1 MKLPFRNYVQ
11 IDRNIWY
18 LILSEAA
25 IQVVNGCLMLILL
38 LYLHTKGYTDG
49 ESARFTAA
57 RFLGV
62 LLISFPLGMYI
73 KKRKLIGFFRIA
85 SISLPLFTLLALWM
99 IEEGYVFFIYLS
111 FFLWGISFSFAEICK
126 LPFILRQS
134 ESSYLSA
141 AIALSYATWSFGAV
155 LAGILIYLFSTISP
169 TFFDERNC
177 IIAISLLS
185 LLGSVFTFK
194 MKELKVPDTH
204 EEVNFTT
211 NQSAYDWKKIV
222 YALTPT
228 FIIAIGAGMSIP
240 FVPLFFQYTFSM
252 DYKAF
257 AGYGF
262 LAYLLVFIM
271 TLLTPDIKNKLGY
284 KIAIPLTQTLSV
296 TCLVIMGVTE
306 LLPTSNSIFA
316 LAIAMYMLRQP
327 LMNLAQPMTTEIIM
341 KYVGKSNHEMVSALM
356 ALIWNGS
363 FVVTSLLFAQLR
375 DWNINFF
382 FIFLLTAILYAIAI
396 IWYVILIRQYEKSI
410 V

>member
-1 MKLPFRNYVQ
+1 MKLPFRNYTK

-18 LILSEAA
+18 LIFSEAA
-25 IQVVNGCLMLILL
+25 IQLVNGCLMLILL
-38 LYLHTKGYTDG
+38 LYLHNKGYTDG

-62 LLISFPLGMYI
+62 LLISFPLGIYI
-73 KKRKLIGFFRIA
+73 KRRKLIGFFRVA
-85 SISLPLFTLLALWM
+85 SISLPLFTLLSLWM
-99 IEEGYVFFIYLS
+99 IEEGQTLFIYLT
-111 FFLWGISFSFAEICK
+111 FFLWGISFSLAEICK
-126 LPFILRQS
+126 LPFILRQA
-134 ESSYLSA
+134 EPSYLSS

-155 LAGILIYLFSTISP
+155 LAGVLIYIFSTLSP
-169 TFFDERNC
+169 DFMDERNC
-177 IIAISLLS
+177 IIAISVMS
-185 LLGSVFTFK
+185 LLGSIFTFK
-194 MKELKVPDTH
+194 MTESNVPKK
-204 EEVNFTT
+204 EEVLATDN
-211 NQSAYDWKKIV
+211 SGYEWKKII
-222 YALTPT
+222 YSLTPT
-228 FIIAIGAGMSIP
+228 FIIAVGAGMSIP

-262 LAYLLVFIM
+262 LAYLLVFLM

-296 TCLVIMGVTE
+296 TCLVVMGITE
-306 LLPTSNSIFA
+306 LLPQDKGVFA
-316 LAIAMYMLRQP
+316 LAILMYMLRQP

-341 KYVGKSNHEMVSALM
+341 KYVGKQNHEMVSALM

-382 FIFLLTAILYAIAI
+382 YIFLLTAILYAIAI
-396 IWYVILIRQYEKSI
+396 IWYMILIRQYEKSLN
-410 V
+410 